1 MIAVDIQRFQLEG
14 DIVVNLKHGTFRKK
28 ILATENT
35 QFLNK

>member
-28 ILATENT
+28 NLSNRKYAVLE
-35 QFLNK
+35 